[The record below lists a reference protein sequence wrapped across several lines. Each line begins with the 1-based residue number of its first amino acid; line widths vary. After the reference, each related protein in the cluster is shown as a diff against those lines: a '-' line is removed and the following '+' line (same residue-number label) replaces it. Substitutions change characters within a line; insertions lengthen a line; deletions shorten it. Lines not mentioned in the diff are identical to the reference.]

1 MEIYIV
7 VYSLVFVMMFF
18 DCDRISRR
26 TKKLILVYISFILVA
41 FNGLRWETGTD
52 WSQYYNIFQFSD
64 WNNIFSFTRYSNG
77 DSQVEFGFV
86 FVNTLLKSL
95 GLGSYTFYLTIT
107 NAIRFWIISYLVLK
121 YCKYPIVAFCVY
133 VSLNYFFP
141 TRNPFAI
148 IICFSAIPF
157 ILERRLVPFALVTF
171 IASTIHLSA
180 VVFFG
185 VYFLY
190 NIRLKTPYL
199 FLLYFL
205 SVSISMLISKL
216 MGDLIP
222 LFALLGNTAE
232 NMSETYTQI
241 GLDDQWA
248 TMRSIPTH
256 VLALFWVSVFSLG
269 VSRLKG
275 EEKNRYQFFLLCYVL
290 SLCMYNLFS
299 ATLPHLGRFALFIDY
314 SFLLMPLF
322 IARFRKFRVVIIFFL
337 IAFFYYRLNSMIFVG
352 KWPEA
357 FIPYK
362 TMFD

>member
-1 MEIYIV
+1 MAAYII
-7 VYSLVFVMMFF
+7 VYFLVFVMMFF
-18 DCDRISRR
+18 DCNKVSRK
-26 TKKLILVYISFILVA
+26 TKTSILIYMSFILA
-41 FNGLRWETGTD
+41 IFNGIRWETGTD
-52 WSQYYNIFQFSD
+52 WEQYYDIFQYSEWD
-64 WNNIFSFTRYSNG
+64 NIFSFTRYSSG
-77 DSQVEFGFV
+77 DSQVEPGFV
-86 FVNTLLKSL
+86 FANIFLKAL
-95 GLGSYTFYLTIT
+95 GLGSYNFYLLVT
-107 NAIRFWIISYLVLK
+107 NAVRFGILSYLVLK

-133 VSLNYFFP
+133 VSWNYFFP

-157 ILERRLVPFALVTF
+157 ILERRLVPFAIVTF

-180 VVFFG
+180 IVFFG

-205 SVSISMLISKL
+205 SVSVSMLISEL
-216 MGDLIP
+216 MGGLIP

-248 TMRSIPTH
+248 AMRRIPTH
-256 VLALFWVSVFSLG
+256 VLALFWIFVFSLG
-269 VSRLKG
+269 VSKLKG
-275 EEKNRYQFFLLCYVL
+275 EEKNKYQFLLMCYVI
-290 SLCMYNLFS
+290 SLCIHNLFS
-299 ATLPHLGRFALFIDY
+299 STLPHLCRFAQFFDY

-322 IARFRKFRVVIIFFL
+322 IERFRNFRIVIISILIVFF
-337 IAFFYYRLNSMIFVG
+337 FYRLNSSIFVG

-362 TMFD
+362 TIFD